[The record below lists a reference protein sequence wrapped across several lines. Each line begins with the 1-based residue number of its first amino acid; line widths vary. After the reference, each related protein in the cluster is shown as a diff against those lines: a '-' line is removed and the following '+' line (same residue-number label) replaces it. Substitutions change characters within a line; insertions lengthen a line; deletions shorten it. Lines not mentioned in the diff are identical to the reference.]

1 MSRIRL
7 VPVVFILIMTL
18 SVLFGAFVAYRQFK
32 LVGPLQNELQAIPG
46 VQTAQV
52 ETGNPSLVKIKL
64 GPVPKLANQD
74 LQSTYVKIV
83 GIISGVFSGTN
94 NLDIVDNQDQELT
107 SAYESFQ
114 PILLEG
120 IAKGNFVEM
129 IAAVEQKASQA
140 GIQARVTMDV
150 HNIYIQLSKGN
161 HYLYD
166 VFQYTTLRQGG
177 GTP

>member
-1 MSRIRL
+1 
-7 VPVVFILIMTL
+7 MTL

-46 VQTAQV
+46 VQMAQV
-52 ETGNPSLVKIKL
+52 ETGNPSQVKIKL
-64 GPVPKLANQD
+64 GPVTKLANQD

-83 GIISGVFSGTN
+83 GIISGVFNGTN

-107 SAYESFQ
+107 SAYELDLR

-120 IAKGNFVEM
+120 VAKGNFVEM